1 MTPERIQRY
10 FKATLKILQ
19 VSRTIRRGR
28 RSAACPGILEPAP
41 RTRAHAS
48 DCFRRPRGCYE
59 LDQKRLRNAGEGPP
73 EGIGADGP
81 RGRSYYAP
89 GRFRIFHR
97 PPEGATPQPP
107 SGCSLGH
114 AGAARVVGQIAVSR
128 LASDKHLRHSLWLLH
143 HQRWRRLLTG
153 LDDRNGPVG
162 HSGDRAPYAHR
173 EYRGC
178 RGSRR
183 HGCLSSLR
191 SIELPYRS
199 QLRGGR
205 LVAFLVSGV

>member
-1 MTPERIQRY
+1 M
-10 FKATLKILQ
+10 KHLL
-19 VSRTIRRGR
+19 
-28 RSAACPGILEPAP
+28 ACVPIAP
-41 RTRAHAS
+41 DS
-48 DCFRRPRGCYE
+48 FRRPRGGYE
-59 LDQKRLRNAGEGPP
+59 LDQKRVRNAGEGPP

-107 SGCSLGH
+107 SDCSLGH
-114 AGAARVVGQIAVSR
+114 AGAARVTGRIAVSR

-143 HQRWRRLLTG
+143 HQRCLWLLHHQRWRRLLTG
-153 LDDRNGPVG
+153 LDERNGPIG
-162 HSGDRAPYAHR
+162 HSGDRALYAHS